1 MLIWGSN
8 DALRGAV
15 SREGWT
21 MNKLIVS
28 IAAGLLGMATS
39 AIAADMPVKAPKRAA
54 EVSPWDIAFGG
65 ALMSDY
71 NFRGISQ
78 SDRGPSTTAYVETR
92 YNVNPT
98 LQLYAGSQYWAVD
111 LPTHPSCECD
121 FYAGFR
127 PTVGPLAFDF
137 GFIYYWYPRERQVF
151 QTAPFSSGIGTAT
164 FVNTGLAQTVD
175 DSDYWEVYGKVTWDA
190 IKDRLAFGAN
200 FYYSPDWLGSGAYG
214 FYASGTAKLT
224 MGTFNFPTLRAPREV
239 GWYISGEVGHYSF
252 GTADQFVGVTPFKLP
267 DYWTWNL
274 GVAFT
279 HGVFTLDLRY
289 YDTDAT
295 KEECFL
301 LTSDLR
307 GMNGGTNPIG
317 QSKWC
322 NPTFIVSTKFDL
334 TVLTNVK

>member
-1 MLIWGSN
+1 MKKFIFS
-8 DALRGAV
+8 
-15 SREGWT
+15 
-21 MNKLIVS
+21 IVT
-28 IAAGLLGMATS
+28 AGLLS
-39 AIAADMPVKAPKRAA
+39 ASSAMAADMAVKARPAPPP
-54 EVSPWDIAFGG
+54 VSPWDIAFGG

-78 SDRGPSTTAYVETR
+78 SDRGPSVTAYVETR
-92 YNVNPT
+92 YNVNSA

-121 FYAGFR
+121 FYGGFR
-127 PTVGPLAFDF
+127 PTIGPLAFDF

-151 QTAPFSSGIGTAT
+151 INGAGAAT
-164 FVNTGLAQTVD
+164 FINTGVANTFKD
-175 DSDYWEVYGKVTWDA
+175 TDYWEVYGKVSWDVV
-190 IKDRLAFGAN
+190 KDKFAVGAN
-200 FYYSPDWLGSGAYG
+200 FYYSPDWLNSGAYG

-224 MGTFNFPTLRAPREV
+224 GPSFNFPFPIFGQAKEI
-239 GWYISGEVGHYSF
+239 GWYINGEIGHYSF
-252 GTADQFVGVTPFKLP
+252 GTTDPLLGGVPVALP
-267 DYWTWNL
+267 DYWTWNV

-279 HGVFTLDLRY
+279 QGVFTVDFRY

-307 GMNGGTNPIG
+307 GNVGGTNPVG
-317 QSKWC
+317 QSRWC
-322 NPTFIVSTKFDL
+322 GAAFVVATKFDL

>member
-1 MLIWGSN
+1 
-8 DALRGAV
+8 
-15 SREGWT
+15 
-21 MNKLIVS
+21 MNKLMVS

-39 AIAADMPVKAPKRAA
+39 AMAADMPVKAPRKAA

-92 YNVNPT
+92 YNVNPNF
-98 LQLYAGSQYWAVD
+98 QLYAGSQYWAVD

-121 FYAGFR
+121 FYAGIR
-127 PTVGPLAFDF
+127 PTVGPLAFDL

-151 QTAPFSSGIGTAT
+151 LDGAGAAT
-164 FVNTGLAQTVD
+164 FVNTGTAWTFKD
-175 DSDYWEVYGKVTWDA
+175 TDYWEVYGKVTWDVV
-190 IKDRLAFGAN
+190 KDKFALGAN
-200 FYYSPDWLGSGAYG
+200 FYYSPDWLGSGASG

-224 MGTFNFPTLRAPREV
+224 MQSFNFPTLVGSKEV
-239 GWYISGEVGHYSF
+239 GWYISGEVGHYSL
-252 GTADQFVGVTPFKLP
+252 GTTDALLGFTTGTNLP

-279 HGVFTLDLRY
+279 HGVFTLDFRY

-295 KEECFL
+295 KEECL
-301 LTSDLR
+301 VLTSDLR
-307 GMNGGTNPIG
+307 GLTGGSSPN

-322 NPTFIVSTKFDL
+322 NSAFVVSTKFDL